1 MSGDVERPVWSI
13 VHVVRSDA
21 FAGVERYICSVA
33 NELAARGH
41 SLSVIGGDPRR
52 MRAEL
57 DSGVGSAS
65 ARSIGGTWFRLVR
78 HVPVRLV
85 HAHMT
90 AAETAAVLSRLHHR
104 APVVATRHF
113 AGARGRGPLGS
124 IARTFVGRGLAAQI
138 AISQFVADSIR
149 EPTTVIPNAVRPQSQ
164 AELTERRVLMIQ
176 RLEEEKAPDVGLR
189 AWATSGLGERGW
201 RLTIA
206 GSGRLERELRR
217 LSGELGISRSVEF
230 VGRVTNT
237 DSLFAATS
245 IVLAPAPA
253 EPFGLAVV
261 EAMAHGIPV
270 VAAAGGAHIET
281 VSSDGCLFTPGDSHT
296 ASAALTRLA
305 TDTHERREL
314 GVALRE
320 RQQALFSLDRHVD
333 ALEQLYASVLEMAG
347 VR

>member
-1 MSGDVERPVWSI
+1 VSGGVERPIWSI

-21 FAGVERYICSVA
+21 FAGVERYVCSVA

-41 SLSVIGGDPRR
+41 SVSVIGGDPRR

-57 DSGVGSAS
+57 DGGVGNAS
-65 ARSIGGTWFRLVR
+65 ARSIGGTWFRLVA
-78 HVPVRLV
+78 HDPVRLV

-90 AAETAAVLSRLHHR
+90 AAEIAAVFSRMRHR
-104 APVVATRHF
+104 SPIVATRHF
-113 AGARGRGPLGS
+113 PGARGRGPLGR
-124 IARTFVGRGLAAQI
+124 IARTFVERALAAQI
-138 AISQFVADSIR
+138 AISQFVADGIR
-149 EPTTVIPNAVRPQSQ
+149 EPTTVIPNGVPSQPQ
-164 AELTERRVLMIQ
+164 AELTEPRVLMIQ
-176 RLEEEKAPDVGLR
+176 RLEEEKAADVGLR
-189 AWATSGLGERGW
+189 AWAAGGLGERGW

-206 GSGRLERELRR
+206 GSGRLESELRR
-217 LSGELGISRSVEF
+217 LTGELGISRSVEF
-230 VGRVTNT
+230 IGRVTKT
-237 DSLFAATS
+237 DSLFASTS

-270 VAAAGGAHIET
+270 VAAAGGAHLET
-281 VSSDGCLFTPGDSHT
+281 VRSDGCLFTPGDFHT

-305 TDTHERREL
+305 TDARERREL

-347 VR
+347 AR